1 MSRPQKCQHR
11 KPDGSRCHS
20 PAMKRRR
27 YCYFHEQSRKT
38 HPHRVAAPVLP
49 DFPVIEDPRSVQI
62 ALNQVFQALL
72 QRSID
77 HRTAAQ
83 ILCGL
88 QMAVGQVN
96 GGKSGAC

>member
-1 MSRPQKCQHR
+1 MWPCPRSR
-11 KPDGSRCHS
+11 
-20 PAMKRRR
+20 
-27 YCYFHEQSRKT
+27 
-38 HPHRVAAPVLP
+38 

-72 QRSID
+72 RGSID

-88 QMAVGQVN
+88 QMAVGQV
-96 GGKSGAC
+96 KSGK

>member
-1 MSRPQKCQHR
+1 MQ
-11 KPDGSRCHS
+11 
-20 PAMKRRR
+20 RRR
-27 YCYFHEQSRKT
+27 LCYFHEESRKT
-38 HPHRVAAPVLP
+38 HPHRLAAPVLP
-49 DFPVIEDPRSVQI
+49 NFPVIEDPRSVHI

-72 QRSID
+72 HQSID

-96 GGKSGAC
+96 GGKSAACSPAGNGRI